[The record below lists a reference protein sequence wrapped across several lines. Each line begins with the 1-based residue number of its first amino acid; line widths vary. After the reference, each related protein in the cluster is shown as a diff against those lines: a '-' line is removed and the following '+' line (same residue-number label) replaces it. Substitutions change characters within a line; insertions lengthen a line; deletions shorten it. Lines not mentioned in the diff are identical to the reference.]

1 MTYWV
6 RLEELDF
13 YDSLQSSSVAIKS
26 FLIGLSDMLLTSTSA
41 RSSLSRKPIRLS
53 VLIEED
59 KEELSSQKGG

>member
-6 RLEELDF
+6 RPDASDF
-13 YDSLQSSSVAIKS
+13 YDSVQSSSAAIKS
-26 FLIGLSDMLLTSTSA
+26 FLGLSDMLLTSTSA
-41 RSSLSRKPIRLS
+41 RSSLSRKPGRPS

>member
-41 RSSLSRKPIRLS
+41 RSSLSRKPGRPS

-59 KEELSSQKGG
+59 EEERSSQKGR